1 MKLEIKVAIYEDN
14 DALRESLS
22 FLVRGSGL
30 LRFAGAYP
38 DCRHILENCE
48 TEQPDVI
55 LMDIDMPYLSGID
68 ATRLVKDKYPDI
80 NVMMLTVIEDREK
93 IFDALSAG
101 ATGYLLKKASAIQI
115 IEAVTELANG
125 GSPMSSEIARKV
137 LQFFT
142 SPSHKIENRYSL
154 SARELDVL
162 KRLVDGDSYK
172 MIADHCN
179 ISIGTVCG
187 HINSIYRK
195 LAVNSKS
202 EAAIKAIKERLV

>member
-22 FLVRGSGL
+22 FLVKGSGL

-38 DCRHILENCE
+38 DCRNILGNCE
-48 TEQPDVI
+48 SEMPDVI
-55 LMDIDMPYLSGID
+55 LMDIEMPYLSGIE

-80 NVMMLTVIEDREK
+80 NVMMLTVVEDREK
-93 IFDALSAG
+93 IFDALRAG

-115 IEAVTELANG
+115 IESVTELANG

-137 LQFFT
+137 LEFFT
-142 SPSHKIENRYSL
+142 SPDNKIENNYTL
-154 SARELDVL
+154 SSRELDVL
-162 KRLVDGDSYK
+162 KCLVDGDSYK
-172 MIADHCN
+172 MIADHCC

-202 EAAIKAIKERLV
+202 EAVIKAIKERLV

>member
-22 FLVRGSGL
+22 YLVKGSGL

-38 DCRHILENCE
+38 DCRTIIENCRA
-48 TEQPDVI
+48 EQPDII
-55 LMDIDMPYLSGID
+55 LMDIDMPYINGVE
-68 ATRLVKDKYPDI
+68 ATRLVKDKFPDI
-80 NVMMLTVIEDREK
+80 NVMMLTVLEDRDQ
-93 IFDALSAG
+93 IFNALRAG

-115 IEAVTELANG
+115 IEAITELANG

-137 LQFFT
+137 LEFFT
-142 SPSHKIENRYSL
+142 ESNHKIENDYSL

-162 KRLVDGDSYK
+162 KRLVTGDSYK

-202 EAAIKAIKERLV
+202 EAVVKAIKERLV

>member
-38 DCRHILENCE
+38 DCRRILENCDI
-48 TEQPDVI
+48 EQPDVI

-68 ATRLVKDKYPDI
+68 ATRLVKDRYPNI
-80 NVMMLTVIEDREK
+80 NVMMLTVIEDRDK
-93 IFDALSAG
+93 IFDALRAG

-142 SPSHKIENRYSL
+142 SPSHKFENRYSL

-162 KRLVDGDSYK
+162 KRLVAGDSYK
-172 MIADHCN
+172 MIADHCY

>member
-38 DCRHILENCE
+38 DCRRILENCDI
-48 TEQPDVI
+48 EQPDVI

-68 ATRLVKDKYPDI
+68 ATRLVKDRYPNI
-80 NVMMLTVIEDREK
+80 NVMMLTVIEDRDK
-93 IFDALSAG
+93 IFDALRAG

-162 KRLVDGDSYK
+162 KRLVAGDSYK
-172 MIADHCN
+172 MIADHCY

>member
-30 LRFAGAYP
+30 LRFAGAHP
-38 DCRHILENCE
+38 DCRRILENCDI
-48 TEQPDVI
+48 EQPDVI

-68 ATRLVKDKYPDI
+68 ATRLVKDRYPNI
-80 NVMMLTVIEDREK
+80 NVMMLTVIEDRDK
-93 IFDALSAG
+93 IFDALRAG

-162 KRLVDGDSYK
+162 KRLVAGDSYK
-172 MIADHCN
+172 MIADHCY

>member
-1 MKLEIKVAIYEDN
+1 
-14 DALRESLS
+14 
-22 FLVRGSGL
+22 
-30 LRFAGAYP
+30 
-38 DCRHILENCE
+38 
-48 TEQPDVI
+48 
-55 LMDIDMPYLSGID
+55 MDIDMPYLSGID
-68 ATRLVKDKYPDI
+68 ATRLVKDRYPNI
-80 NVMMLTVIEDREK
+80 NVMMLTVIEDRDK
-93 IFDALSAG
+93 IFDALRAG

-162 KRLVDGDSYK
+162 KRLVAGDSYK
-172 MIADHCN
+172 MIADHCY